1 MEMNVL
7 AVGDV
12 VGRPGLDRISRS
24 LRWWKKQLNADFVVV
39 NGENASVVGM
49 TPDQGEEI
57 FDAGADVITMGNH
70 TFKKREIVPYLEDN
84 SRVLRPAN
92 LAPQLPG
99 SGVGSM
105 RPSSAPWPSST

>member
-49 TPDQGEEI
+49 TRTR
-57 FDAGADVITMGNH
+57 ARKYST
-70 TFKKREIVPYLEDN
+70 
-84 SRVLRPAN
+84 
-92 LAPQLPG
+92 PG
-99 SGVGSM
+99 RM
-105 RPSSAPWPSST
+105 